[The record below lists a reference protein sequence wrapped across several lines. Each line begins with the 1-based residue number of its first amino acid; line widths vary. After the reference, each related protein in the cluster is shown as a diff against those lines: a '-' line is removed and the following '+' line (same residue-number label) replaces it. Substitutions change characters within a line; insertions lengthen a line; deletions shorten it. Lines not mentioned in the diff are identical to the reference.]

1 MGNDNNNNA
10 EKRPESGVAEEK
22 HHFTLRPHPAVTVS
36 TPNCACGEGSSVWPN
51 HKVPIWKIPFPNH
64 LGPTLIAILP
74 HKERQAIYC
83 KNHQRQGSKPKFRH
97 EELPSG
103 V

>member
-1 MGNDNNNNA
+1 M
-10 EKRPESGVAEEK
+10 
-22 HHFTLRPHPAVTVS
+22 
-36 TPNCACGEGSSVWPN
+36 WPN

-64 LGPTLIAILP
+64 LGLPSIAILP
-74 HKERQAIYC
+74 HKEWQAIYC
-83 KNHQRQGSKPKFRH
+83 GNRQRQRSTTKFRR